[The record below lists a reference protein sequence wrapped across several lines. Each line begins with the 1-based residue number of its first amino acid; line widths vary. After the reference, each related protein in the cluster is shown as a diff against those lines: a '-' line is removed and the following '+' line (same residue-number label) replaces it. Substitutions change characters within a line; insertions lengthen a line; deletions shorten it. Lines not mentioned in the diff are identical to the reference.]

1 MKAWKKKGALLSLA
15 GALLS
20 GKTVYA
26 DSYPSSYQSWDA
38 VGIAKTVFICSAVV
52 VLGLLG
58 FAIYRVVKE
67 KSLSSKKKKLGFGLL
82 ALLSIIIVGAN
93 YAVNMFVN
101 VIDTYFAPSYAD
113 AAKIADAEEVSK
125 SLVTTIQ
132 EEGTVLL
139 ENKNKTLPLEKSSKV
154 NVFGISSVAITYGG
168 SGSGAADE
176 SKNINLQQGLENAG

>member
-1 MKAWKKKGALLSLA
+1 MKTWKKKGALLSLA

-38 VGIAKTVFICSAVV
+38 VGIVKTVFICSAVV

-67 KSLSSKKKKLGFGLL
+67 KSLSSKKKKLGFSLL

-113 AAKIADAEEVSK
+113 AAKVADAEEV
-125 SLVTTIQ
+125 
-132 EEGTVLL
+132 
-139 ENKNKTLPLEKSSKV
+139 
-154 NVFGISSVAITYGG
+154 
-168 SGSGAADE
+168 
-176 SKNINLQQGLENAG
+176 

>member
-67 KSLSSKKKKLGFGLL
+67 KSLSSKKKKVGLWPLG
-82 ALLSIIIVGAN
+82 
-93 YAVNMFVN
+93 
-101 VIDTYFAPSYAD
+101 
-113 AAKIADAEEVSK
+113 
-125 SLVTTIQ
+125 SL
-132 EEGTVLL
+132 EYHYRW
-139 ENKNKTLPLEKSSKV
+139 S
-154 NVFGISSVAITYGG
+154 
-168 SGSGAADE
+168 
-176 SKNINLQQGLENAG
+176 